1 MIKKLLILLVIIS
14 ITIPLANA
22 IPLSDKTGLKFTFPV
37 MTDDHSFIIEITGN
51 LNVTNLD
58 FDKEKKLITL
68 FVSSS
73 LENNSLE
80 VSIPTDLIG
89 GDYTFFID
97 DVQVFPNLHDG
108 ENISFITIDF
118 DGTGKH
124 KIEIFGTT
132 YLDIFEIRDVL
143 DFDVY
148 DGYVDDIQ
156 EDTAAN
162 SLIFTLFDPGDDGKL
177 SIILNDDVIAPFDDG
192 SFVVLID
199 GVKTDYSISDEILN
213 IDFNSNSKEIQ
224 VIGSY
229 VVPEFY
235 EIAPLVLA
243 TSLIGLVVLRKY
255 KKLFAQ

>member
-1 MIKKLLILLVIIS
+1 M
-14 ITIPLANA
+14 
-22 IPLSDKTGLKFTFPV
+22 
-37 MTDDHSFIIEITGN
+37 
-51 LNVTNLD
+51 
-58 FDKEKKLITL
+58 
-68 FVSSS
+68 
-73 LENNSLE
+73 ENNSLE
-80 VSIPTDLIG
+80 ISYSQDLLG
-89 GDYTFFID
+89 GDYIFLID
-97 DVQVFPNLHDG
+97 NEEFLPNVKKGANVVLA
-108 ENISFITIDF
+108 TMDF
-118 DGTGKH
+118 SGTGTH

-148 DGYVDDIQ
+148 DGYVDEIQ
-156 EDTAAN
+156 EDTVAN
-162 SLIFTLFDPGDDGKL
+162 SLTFTLFDPGDDGKL
-177 SIILNDDVIAPFDDG
+177 SIVLHDDVITPFDDG